1 MTLPSSGAISM
12 ADINVE
18 LGRAANTLISLNDA
32 NVRTLAG
39 KPSGTISFSD
49 LLGKSWFNPFTS
61 VTGGSR
67 TYSSN
72 SALAYYMYIG
82 SSGDARFAEIYVV
95 YETDTQQ
102 ASITIVQYTP
112 SYPNSLAS
120 TRYGSLVAF
129 KLFGVIYRNPIQYDY
144 SPASDKLPAYGTWK
158 MAGLPKSV
166 FDAAAA
172 NDTAILEIE

>member
-1 MTLPSSGAISM
+1 MTLPSSGAIS
-12 ADINVE
+12 AANINVE

-67 TYSSN
+67 TY
-72 SALAYYMYIG
+72 IG
-82 SSGDARFAEIYVV
+82 DSTSGFYTYVRSSGDDRFSGIDVGYR
-95 YETDTQQ
+95 TNTQQ
-102 ASITIVQYTP
+102 ADIIIYQNTP

-129 KLFGVIYRNPIQYDY
+129 KLFGVIYRNPILYDY
-144 SPASDKLPAYGTWK
+144 SPASSKMIAIGTWR
-158 MAGLPKSV
+158 MNGLPKSV

-172 NDTAILEIE
+172 NGTVILEIG

>member
-39 KPSGTISFSD
+39 KPSGTISFAD

-67 TYSSN
+67 TYTSDSP
-72 SALAYYMYIG
+72 SASYSYTR
-82 SSGDARFAEIYVV
+82 SSGDDLFKDILVSYRTA
-95 YETDTQQ
+95 TQQ
-102 ASITIVQYTP
+102 AYITLVQNT
-112 SYPNSLAS
+112 SKYPNSLAS

-129 KLFGVIYRNPIQYDY
+129 KLFGVIYRNTILYIY
-144 SPASDKLPAYGTWK
+144 SPPSDKLGAIGTWQ

-172 NDTAILEIE
+172 NGIAFLEIE

>member
-1 MTLPSSGAISM
+1 MALPSSGAISM
-12 ADINVE
+12 ANINVE
-18 LGRAANTLISLNDA
+18 LGKAASTLISLNDA

-49 LLGKSWFNPFTS
+49 LLGKGWFNPFTS
-61 VTGGSR
+61 VTGGNR
-67 TYSSN
+67 TYL
-72 SALAYYMYIG
+72 SASTSASYQYNR
-82 SSGDARFAEIYVV
+82 SSGDDRFSTIHVSYN
-95 YETDTQQ
+95 TDTAQ
-102 ASITIVQYTP
+102 ASITMYQNTP

-129 KLFGVIYRNPIQYDY
+129 KLFGVIYRNTIQYSY
-144 SPASDKLPAYGTWK
+144 SPPSGKVGAIGSWQ

-172 NDTAILEIE
+172 NGTAFLEIE

>member
-1 MTLPSSGAISM
+1 MV
-12 ADINVE
+12 DINVE
-18 LGRAANTLISLNDA
+18 LGRVANTLISLNDA

-67 TYSSN
+67 TYISSST
-72 SALAYYMYIG
+72 SAFYHYSR
-82 SSGDARFAEIYVV
+82 SSGDDHFSTINVGY
-95 YETDTQQ
+95 YTDTQQ
-102 ASITIVQYTP
+102 VYITMYQNTV

-129 KLFGVIYRNPIQYDY
+129 KLFGVIYRNTIQYSY
-144 SPASDKLPAYGTWK
+144 SPASGKVGAIGTWQ
-158 MAGLPKSV
+158 MTGLPKSV

-172 NDTAILEIE
+172 NGTAFLEIE